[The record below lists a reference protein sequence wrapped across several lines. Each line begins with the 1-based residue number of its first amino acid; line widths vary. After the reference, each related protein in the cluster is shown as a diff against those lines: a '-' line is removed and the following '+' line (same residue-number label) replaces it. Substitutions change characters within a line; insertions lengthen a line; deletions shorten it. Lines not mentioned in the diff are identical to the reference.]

1 MKNCIVTGGAGFI
14 GSNLSQKLIEL
25 GHKVTVIDNLST
37 GIESNLKQV
46 KEKINF
52 KNLDISKVKD
62 LDQVSFQDV
71 DWVFHLAGI
80 ADIVPSIQ
88 NPDKYFMSN
97 VLGTLNVLQ
106 KSKSAKVKKFI
117 YAASASCYG
126 IPDNFPTKETEK
138 IKPEYPYAI
147 TKNIAEQLV
156 MHWAKIYDM
165 PNISLRFFNAYGPNS
180 RTTGAYG
187 AMFGVF
193 LAQKLNNKPLTI
205 VGDGKQTRD
214 FIHVF
219 DLVEAVIK
227 IADSKKNNEIYNLAS
242 GKETSVNYIAEII
255 GGETI
260 KIPKRP
266 GEPDRSLADISKIK
280 KEINWEP
287 KIKIEDGVKMML
299 KIIDNWKEAP
309 VWTPEKITEAT
320 KPWFRYLNKKGLNE

>member
-1 MKNCIVTGGAGFI
+1 MECIVTGGAGFI
-14 GSNLSQKLIEL
+14 GSNLCQKLIEL

-37 GIESNLKQV
+37 GIESNLKKI

-52 KNLDISKVKD
+52 KKLDISKIQD
-62 LDQVSFQDV
+62 LDEVSFQDI

-80 ADIVPSIQ
+80 ADIVPSIK
-88 NPDKYFMSN
+88 NPNKYFLSN
-97 VLGTLNVLQ
+97 VLGTLNILE
-106 KSKSAKVKKFI
+106 KSKIAKVKKFI

-126 IPDNFPTKETEK
+126 IPENFPTKETEK
-138 IKPEYPYAI
+138 IKPEYPYAL

-156 MHWAKIYDM
+156 MHWAKIYNM

-205 VGDGKQTRD
+205 VGNGKQTRD
-214 FIHVF
+214 FIHVS

-242 GKETSVNYIAEII
+242 GKETSVNHIAKII

-260 KIPKRP
+260 NIPKRP

-280 KEINWEP
+280 KEIDWEP
-287 KIKIEDGVKMML
+287 KIKIDDGVKMML
-299 KIIDNWKEAP
+299 EIIDNWKEAP
-309 VWTPEKITEAT
+309 VWTPEKISEVT
-320 KPWFRYLNKKGLNE
+320 KPWFRYLKKKKD